1 MNPLTRLKHAWNLFT
16 YEENPKRTERTDWFK
31 VKAERMEVKINLT
44 QAAQKITGEIKDIT
58 VEHNVFK
65 DGVKGMKILVDL
77 IEKAHDTMDEV
88 EWYAE
93 KAHLLRM
100 EHKSL
105 ADTYI
110 KIAEMH
116 ITIYNMLHDKMV
128 MLIEETKS
136 KGVAVPHEMQVI
148 WDYEHEKLI
157 KEFAEAKYLIEEY
170 KKMGY

>member
-1 MNPLTRLKHAWNLFT
+1 
-16 YEENPKRTERTDWFK
+16 
-31 VKAERMEVKINLT
+31 
-44 QAAQKITGEIKDIT
+44 
-58 VEHNVFK
+58 
-65 DGVKGMKILVDL
+65 MKILKDL
-77 IEKAHDTMDEV
+77 ISKANDTLE
-88 EWYAE
+88 EIEFYAE
-93 KAHLLRM
+93 KAHVLRA
-100 EHKSL
+100 EHKPL

-110 KIAEMH
+110 KIGEMH

>member
-1 MNPLTRLKHAWNLFT
+1 
-16 YEENPKRTERTDWFK
+16 
-31 VKAERMEVKINLT
+31 
-44 QAAQKITGEIKDIT
+44 
-58 VEHNVFK
+58 
-65 DGVKGMKILVDL
+65 MKILKDL
-77 IEKAHDTMDEV
+77 IEKANDTLEEV

-93 KAHLLRM
+93 KAHHLRA
-100 EHKSL
+100 EHKAL

-116 ITIYNMLHDKMV
+116 VSIYAMLHERMV
-128 MLIEETKS
+128 ALIDEEKK
-136 KGVAVPHEMQVI
+136 KGVQVPHEMQVI

>member
-1 MNPLTRLKHAWNLFT
+1 
-16 YEENPKRTERTDWFK
+16 
-31 VKAERMEVKINLT
+31 
-44 QAAQKITGEIKDIT
+44 
-58 VEHNVFK
+58 
-65 DGVKGMKILVDL
+65 MKILKDL
-77 IEKAHDTMDEV
+77 IEKANDTMEEI

-93 KAHLLRM
+93 KAHHLRA

-105 ADTYI
+105 ADAYI

-116 ITIYNMLHDKMV
+116 VTIYNLLHEKMV
-128 MLIEETKS
+128 MLIEEQKN
-136 KGVAVPHEMQVI
+136 KGVQVPVSMQAI